1 MNHSRS
7 VIPLALVG
15 LLAAGLWLWK
25 TVPGERS
32 ADTGESSAER
42 VGRVPANGSSTKP
55 VKPVPENRAGEAT
68 GDAPGTRDTEARPLL
83 SSLAAAPDWTS
94 LNAWQG
100 RVTRA
105 DFLAQMERVF
115 TVSSAWREWFHVGKS
130 DVLIETGV
138 GEERYRLKFAEAG
151 TEEANARE
159 WRTAGELGPAPDGRP
174 LEDLRI
180 AVDPGHLGGRWAKIE
195 ERWFQVGDHRPV
207 REGDLTLTVARKLK
221 PRLEALGAEV
231 TLVRESD
238 EPLTD
243 YRPRTLMDEARRDAP
258 DSPARLAER
267 LFYRSAEI
275 RARAGKVNEEIRPDL
290 VLCLHFNAESW
301 GDPAEPELVDRNHL
315 HLLIN
320 GAYMD
325 GELAYADQRYE
336 MVRRIVEGA
345 HEEEKAVSL
354 SVAASFAEAS
364 GLPPYLYEVGSGRA
378 VNIAGDPYLWARNL
392 LANRLYRAPVVFL
405 EPYVMNSED
414 VHARIQAG
422 DYPGLKKVAGKLRPS
437 IYREYADSVVD
448 GLKDY
453 YGGKRLPVGQEED
466 G

>member
-25 TVPGERS
+25 TVPGERP
-32 ADTGESSAER
+32 ADADEPSPKTVE
-42 VGRVPANGSSTKP
+42 
-55 VKPVPENRAGEAT
+55 PVPGDGPGEGLEDGPGEVAGKT
-68 GDAPGTRDTEARPLL
+68 LGTRDVEARPRPPL
-83 SSLAAAPDWTS
+83 SSLAAVPDWSS
-94 LNAWQG
+94 LKPWQG

-105 DFLAQMERVF
+105 DFLEQMQQVF
-115 TVSSAWREWFHVGKS
+115 TVSSAWREWFHVGES
-130 DVLIETGV
+130 DVLIETGIA
-138 GEERYRLKFAEAG
+138 GERYRLRFAEAG

-159 WRTAGELGPAPDGRP
+159 WRTAEELGPAPAGRP
-174 LEDLRI
+174 LEGLRI

-195 ERWFQVGDHRPV
+195 ERWFQVGDHQPV
-207 REGDLTLTVARKLK
+207 REGDMTLTVARKLK

-231 TLVRESD
+231 TLVRDSD
-238 EPLTD
+238 EPLTE
-243 YRPRTLMDEARRDAP
+243 YRPQTLLDEARKDAP

-275 RARAGKVNEEIRPDL
+275 RARAEKVNGEIRPDL

-301 GDPAEPELVDRNHL
+301 GDPADPELVDRNHL

-345 HEEEKAVSL
+345 HEEEKAVSS
-354 SVAASFAEAS
+354 SVAAAFAQAS
-364 GLPPYLYEVGSGRA
+364 GLPPYLYEVGSRRA
-378 VNIAGDPYLWARNL
+378 LNIDGDPYLWARNL
-392 LANRLYRAPVVFL
+392 LANRVYRAPVVFL
-405 EPYVMNSED
+405 EPYVMNSKE
-414 VHARIQAG
+414 VHARIQAD

-453 YGGKRLPVGQEED
+453 YTEKRLPAGQEED